1 MKIIKLLPPG
11 TIAKLLR
18 SCHCFFTALT
28 GVSIGVVRA
37 ASSLF
42 KQMQADAPFGGVAK
56 ILVGNLLELRKF
68 LSLHL
73 NTMIAGL
80 EVTFVLAHPRG
91 WDRATNLCRRGHAH
105 QESND
110 GCFKHVQFYAGTVGE
125 RRCVSHSVTGKVST
139 LDFSPPSRASC
150 SCSALTADSLPSLY
164 QSIRS

>member
-125 RRCVSHSVTGKVST
+125 RRCEVCLTVQ
-139 LDFSPPSRASC
+139 DFELLAPFEPSC
-150 SCSALTADSLPSLY
+150 SCSAL
-164 QSIRS
+164 

>member
-1 MKIIKLLPPG
+1 MKKCGLKIIKLLPPG

-56 ILVGNLLELRKF
+56 ILVGNLLELRKL

-73 NTMIAGL
+73 NTMVAGL

-110 GCFKHVQFYAGTVGE
+110 GCFKTEHVQI
-125 RRCVSHSVTGKVST
+125 
-139 LDFSPPSRASC
+139 SC
-150 SCSALTADSLPSLY
+150 G
-164 QSIRS
+164 

>member
-1 MKIIKLLPPG
+1 MNLKKVEVWIENYKIIAAR

-37 ASSLF
+37 ASSLV

-56 ILVGNLLELRKF
+56 ILVGNLLELRKL

-73 NTMIAGL
+73 NTMVAGL

-110 GCFKHVQFYAGTVGE
+110 GCFKHVQFTVCLGKSK
-125 RRCVSHSVTGKVST
+125 CYTQFNSSQQQVTRQLFQKNT
-139 LDFSPPSRASC
+139 
-150 SCSALTADSLPSLY
+150 
-164 QSIRS
+164 

>member
-42 KQMQADAPFGGVAK
+42 KQMQADAPFSGVAK

-125 RRCVSHSVTGKVST
+125 RRCEVFLTVSGKVST
-139 LDFSPPSRASC
+139 LDFSPPFSRSC
-150 SCSALTADSLPSLY
+150 SCSAPLIHSHRYINPSL
-164 QSIRS
+164 